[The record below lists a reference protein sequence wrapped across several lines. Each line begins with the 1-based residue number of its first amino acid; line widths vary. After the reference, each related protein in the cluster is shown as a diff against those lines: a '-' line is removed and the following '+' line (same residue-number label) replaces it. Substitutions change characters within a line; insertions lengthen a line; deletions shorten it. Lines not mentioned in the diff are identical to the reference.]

1 MWDAHEGGLVECCR
15 DDWREGKKKHYTW
28 TTWNH
33 CISSAPFSLTM
44 PDLYWGGSPKEDADT
59 FGSIS
64 KAHLVMLA
72 FISSQRLLRNTP
84 GSMPS
89 FKIIQLA
96 NI

>member
-1 MWDAHEGGLVECCR
+1 
-15 DDWREGKKKHYTW
+15 
-28 TTWNH
+28 
-33 CISSAPFSLTM
+33 M